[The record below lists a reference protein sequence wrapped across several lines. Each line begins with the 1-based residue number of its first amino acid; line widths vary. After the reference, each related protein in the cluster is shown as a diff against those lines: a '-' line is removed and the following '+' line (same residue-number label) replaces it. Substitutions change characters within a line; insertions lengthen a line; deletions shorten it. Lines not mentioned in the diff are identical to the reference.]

1 MNKKYRRGAHKATI
15 RICLCLKNCS
25 TFRLFASLSLQMQR
39 YFRSSLLF
47 SGWEKKEATT
57 GNTSVFVDYS
67 PLFFRKIVEI
77 ERFALRAAIFVS
89 NAPSQTWGVVSNLVR
104 VQGTVWEEFPALIAL
119 SDTVKVNDDSR
130 LYCMYVCVMCL
141 QIESNYFVYGRR
153 KVSQYKLDS
162 KVSINYKERDCLVQ
176 SPKIVWKL

>member
-25 TFRLFASLSLQMQR
+25 TFRLFASLSLQMQT

-57 GNTSVFVDYS
+57 GNTSVFVGYS

-77 ERFALRAAIFVS
+77 EHFALRAAIFVS

-104 VQGTVWEEFPALIAL
+104 VQGTVWEEFLADLSSSLSPPPPPFGKDGRSTKAKALAR
-119 SDTVKVNDDSR
+119 SR
-130 LYCMYVCVMCL
+130 L
-141 QIESNYFVYGRR
+141 SYG
-153 KVSQYKLDS
+153 KLGHS
-162 KVSINYKERDCLVQ
+162 EQ
-176 SPKIVWKL
+176 STLLL